1 MNSKPKTSL
10 LAPAFTWFERV
21 AVVLFLTMVFV
32 AQLRVVGRFV
42 PRSFPIQ
49 FIWAAELATLLLMA
63 TVFLGFAIVAI
74 RNENITI
81 TIFRDIII
89 DRLPAR
95 LASAYRLLL
104 AALSLVVITVVVYAS
119 YEATVQ
125 GWSDTLFY
133 TIPEARRGHIYLLMT
148 AVFLLA
154 GLKIVADIRR
164 ELVGEGTMRM
174 PGSLEASDD
183 E

>member
-1 MNSKPKTSL
+1 MNSNSETSL
-10 LAPAFTWFERV
+10 LARTFIWFERV
-21 AVVLFLTMVFV
+21 AVVLFLAMVFA
-32 AQLRVVGRFV
+32 AQLRVVGRFA
-42 PRSFPIQ
+42 PRSFPVQ
-49 FIWAAELATLLLMA
+49 FVWAAELATLLLIM

-104 AALSLVVITVVVYAS
+104 AVLSLVVTSVVVYAS

-148 AVFLLA
+148 VAFVLA
-154 GLKIVADIRR
+154 GLKIIADIHK
-164 ELVGEGTMRM
+164 ELFGEGAMMM
-174 PGSLEASDD
+174 PGSLGADD
-183 E
+183 SE

>member
-1 MNSKPKTSL
+1 MASNSKTSP
-10 LAPAFTWFERV
+10 LARAFIWLERLS
-21 AVVLFLTMVFV
+21 VVLFLAMVFA

-49 FIWAAELATLLLMA
+49 FIWAAELATLLLMV
-63 TVFLGFAIVAI
+63 TVFLGFAVVAI

-81 TIFRDIII
+81 TIFRDIIT

-104 AALSLVVITVVVYAS
+104 AALSLVVVAVVVYAS
-119 YEATVQ
+119 YEAMVQ

-148 AVFLLA
+148 AAFLLA
-154 GLKIVADIRR
+154 GLKIIADIRR
-164 ELVGEGTMRM
+164 ELFGEGAMKM
-174 PGSLEASDD
+174 PGSLGAGDD